1 MARNDPAPADALMLE
16 GLYWWDVA
24 TFFRCPVERNPDRCD
39 VALVGVPHSTGN
51 GTTERDRHPGP
62 RAVRGVSATARR
74 VHMEFGID
82 PWGLARIR
90 DMGDVP
96 HRTDYAIPADELI
109 VVGAVRIIRRRRLR
123 GMAQSGSAPALG
135 AGSRG
140 FKSLCPDQRGVSL
153 GHHLE
158 MRP

>member
-51 GTTERDRHPGP
+51 GTTERDRHLGP

-90 DMGDVP
+90 DMGGRAASDGLRDP
-96 HRTDYAIPADELI
+96 GRRIDRCRGGAYHPPAEAAGH
-109 VVGAVRIIRRRRLR
+109 GAVW
-123 GMAQSGSAPALG
+123 
-135 AGSRG
+135 
-140 FKSLCPDQRGVSL
+140 
-153 GHHLE
+153 
-158 MRP
+158 